1 MTEPYGQFGRILAG
15 IFLVVLLTGSLVLAG
30 TTTGDPLEGAYPD
43 ESDVTPT
50 PEEYVGE
57 QVILGG
63 FVVDTDPVV
72 IATRASGH
80 GQFVLVDVDTA
91 TGNIDDPLEINDR
104 VNTFGTLEDD
114 STLAV
119 ERAITRETSESQY
132 MYLVSALGGL
142 WVVWRFINHWQ
153 FDWNTL
159 AFVPRAQ
166 PLASRVGGRSDWR
179 TKNSNRSRNERRP
192 NQTQDAVAESR
203 DNDGQST
210 ITNDRPA
217 VDRHKHPEKST
228 VDGGERHG

>member
-1 MTEPYGQFGRILAG
+1 MTEPYSQFGRILAG
-15 IFLVVLLTGSLVLAG
+15 IILVALLTGSLVLAG

-72 IATRASGH
+72 IATRASGY
-80 GQFVLVDVDTA
+80 GQFVLVDVNTA
-91 TGNIDDPLEINDR
+91 TGNIDAPLEIGDR

-114 STLAV
+114 SALVV
-119 ERAITRETSESQY
+119 ERAITREGSEAQY

-142 WVVWRFINHWQ
+142 WVVWRFINHWR
-153 FDWNTL
+153 FDRSAL
-159 AFVPRAQ
+159 AFRPRAQ
-166 PLASRVGGRSDWR
+166 PLGSRLGGRDDSE
-179 TKNSNRSRNERRP
+179 TKNSNRSQSERRP
-192 NQTQDAVAESR
+192 NQTQDAVAESQ

-210 ITNDRPA
+210 ITDDRPA